1 MRDGKDKVA
10 YLCDH
15 LNGWG
20 PSNLDK
26 IWAKCVMSSREEGKN
41 GEEREKR
48 EEQSELDEGF
58 VCRMTFSTNS
68 WHEPVLKVLDGPQ
81 SNNILPPLSLVLIC
95 GTNRC

>member
-1 MRDGKDKVA
+1 M
-10 YLCDH
+10 
-15 LNGWG
+15 
-20 PSNLDK
+20 
-26 IWAKCVMSSREEGKN
+26 MSSREEGKN
-41 GEEREKR
+41 RKERGKG

-58 VCRMTFSTNS
+58 IHRMTFTTGS